1 MQDIFV
7 YNQPPAT
14 YPADGRAPPPAR
26 SELATHGT
34 KMLSRTDQI
43 YERIYTAIVEQVL
56 RPGTKLG
63 EESLCGVFGVSRTLI
78 RRALHRLASEHVVE
92 LLPNRGAFVA
102 WPSIAEARDVFAA
115 RRVVEAG
122 VIEALAGHL
131 SKEQAARLRQHI
143 ALERAAH
150 ATGDRRALIRLSGA
164 FHVLLAELA
173 GNPVI
178 VRFLRELVSRTALII
193 AVYEAPGVSCCSP
206 DEHAALVTALARGSD
221 HANDAMRR
229 HLEGIEGR
237 LDLDR
242 PRGESGDLRQ
252 IFADQAPAGRAPPLR
267 VTPARA
273 AGGAGRQAGRER
285 ELNRTRQCASK

>member
-1 MQDIFV
+1 M
-7 YNQPPAT
+7 
-14 YPADGRAPPPAR
+14 
-26 SELATHGT
+26 S
-34 KMLSRTDQI
+34 SRTDQI
-43 YERIYTAIVEQVL
+43 YERIYTAIIEQAL
-56 RPGTKLG
+56 RPGSKLG
-63 EESLCGVFGVSRTLI
+63 EEALCGIFGVSRTLV
-78 RRALHRLASEHVVE
+78 RRVLHRLAGEHVVE

-102 WPSIAEARDVFAA
+102 RPSIAEARDVFAA

-122 VIEALAGHL
+122 VVATLAGRL
-131 SKEQAARLRQHI
+131 SGDQATRLRRQI
-143 ALERAAH
+143 ALERAARD
-150 ATGDRRALIRLSGA
+150 AGDRRALIRLSGA

-206 DEHAALVTALARGSD
+206 DEHAALVTALARRD
-221 HANDAMRR
+221 DRADDAMRR

-252 IFADQAPAGRAPPLR
+252 IFADAAGRRRADAAHAVNARRRRGATIGASRAR
-267 VTPARA
+267 VE
-273 AGGAGRQAGRER
+273 QER
-285 ELNRTRQCASK
+285 PCASK

>member
-1 MQDIFV
+1 MQEIFV
-7 YNQPPAT
+7 YNQPGAT
-14 YPADGRAPPPAR
+14 YPAGDRARPAR
-26 SELATHGT
+26 AVGVGATHGA
-34 KMLSRTDQI
+34 KMSSRTDHI
-43 YERIYTAIVEQVL
+43 YDRIYAAIVEQVL

-63 EESLCGVFGVSRTLI
+63 EEALCGVFGVSRTLI
-78 RRALHRLASEHVVE
+78 RRVLHRLASEHVVE

-102 WPSIAEARDVFAA
+102 RPSIAEARDVFAA

-122 VIEALAGHL
+122 VVAALAGQL
-131 SKEQAARLRQHI
+131 SEEQAARLRRQI

-150 ATGDRRALIRLSGA
+150 DAGDRRGLIRLSGA

-193 AVYEAPGVSCCSP
+193 AVYEAPGVSYCSP

-221 HANDAMRR
+221 RAHDAMRR
-229 HLEGIEGR
+229 HLEGIEVR

-252 IFADQAPAGRAPPLR
+252 IFADQAPGGPAPPPR
-267 VTPARA
+267 VTATRTATDAR
-273 AGGAGRQAGRER
+273 Q
-285 ELNRTRQCASK
+285 